1 MTNEN
6 SILLNYPHVPF
17 FYHELLEPLKNS
29 IGKCRC
35 NLYLILLIMFWNTSN
50 SISMSS
56 IYSYNYGNKLQ
67 IDACFNFNNSS
78 WESIARDVVFS
89 ILEKKIKPLKKL
101 KWVEINNNIIQSI
114 LHIPIS
120 EKQKFKIMNN
130 FKIN

>member
-1 MTNEN
+1 
-6 SILLNYPHVPF
+6 
-17 FYHELLEPLKNS
+17 
-29 IGKCRC
+29 
-35 NLYLILLIMFWNTSN
+35 
-50 SISMSS
+50 MSS

-89 ILEKKIKPLKKL
+89 ILEKKNKASEEIK
-101 KWVEINNNIIQSI
+101 VGRNNKIIQSI